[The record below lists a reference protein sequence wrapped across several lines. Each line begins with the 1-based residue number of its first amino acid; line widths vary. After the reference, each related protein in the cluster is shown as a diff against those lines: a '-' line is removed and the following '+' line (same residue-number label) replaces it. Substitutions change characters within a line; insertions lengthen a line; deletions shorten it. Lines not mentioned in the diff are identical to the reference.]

1 MSPNV
6 AKAFDRWIRHDTWFT
21 GHPNDEARF
30 YRFIWVYYALSRRS
44 PNARALREKILERW
58 GAHMEPQAIHYSQL
72 AETLYEFAKA
82 RTPASRYQLIPQPRC
97 QSSTRPGGSRTV
109 RVATR
114 QG

>member
-6 AKAFDRWIRHDTWFT
+6 EKAFDKWIRHDTWFT

-44 PNARALREKILERW
+44 PNARAIREKILERW

-82 RTPASRYQLIPQPRC
+82 KNARQPISIDPET
-97 QSSTRPGGSRTV
+97 QMPIID
-109 RVATR
+109 
-114 QG
+114 